1 MNTVAFSC
9 EYCGTSGTFLSITG
23 KGETPLKG
31 SPHYHVYED
40 YLLDCPNQCGAMSIV
55 YIKKTSLKISWEAGK
70 KLRVPHN

>member
-9 EYCGTSGTFLSITG
+9 EYCETSGTFLSITG

-55 YIKKTSLKISWEAGK
+55 YIKKNQFENLMGSWKEAKG
-70 KLRVPHN
+70 PP